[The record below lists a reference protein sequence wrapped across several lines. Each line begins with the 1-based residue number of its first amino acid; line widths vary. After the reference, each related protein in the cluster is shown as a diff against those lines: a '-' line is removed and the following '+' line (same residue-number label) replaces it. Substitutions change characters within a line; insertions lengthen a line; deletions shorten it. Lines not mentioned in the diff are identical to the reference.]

1 MCLEVIVVTVE
12 LVLHAPK
19 LFADVARKVLLP
31 QVAPQRVV
39 IVETL
44 AAKLAQGVPLEG
56 PVALVQIL
64 ITQFPGIHYGAVC
77 KASMDC

>member
-1 MCLEVIVVTVE
+1 MGLEVIVVAVE

-19 LFADVARKVLLP
+19 LFANVARKVLLP

-56 PVALVQIL
+56 PVALLQIL
-64 ITQFPGIHYGAVC
+64 KTQFPGTFN
-77 KASMDC
+77 K